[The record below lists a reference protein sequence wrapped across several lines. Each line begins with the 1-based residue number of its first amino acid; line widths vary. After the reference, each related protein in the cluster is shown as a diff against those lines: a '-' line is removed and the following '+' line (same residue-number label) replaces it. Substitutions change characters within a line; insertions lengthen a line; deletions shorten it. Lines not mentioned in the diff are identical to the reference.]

1 MNKNKH
7 RTEIIIW
14 GTVVFFMQNSNYTF
28 YFWLCIET

>member
-14 GTVVFFMQNSNYTF
+14 GTVVFFNAKFQL
-28 YFWLCIET
+28 YFLFLAVY